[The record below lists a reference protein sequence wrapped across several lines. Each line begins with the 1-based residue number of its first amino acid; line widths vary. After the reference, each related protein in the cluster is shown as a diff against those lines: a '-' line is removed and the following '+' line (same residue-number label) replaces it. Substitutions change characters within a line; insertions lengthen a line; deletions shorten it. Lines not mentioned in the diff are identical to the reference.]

1 MKGLGVLQTERAAR
15 MKTSRPAVSKALH
28 GGIDLTFVSAVRF
41 AKALWLDFFRCLSS
55 PQRASATP
63 PPLPSYQHFFCN
75 GDPIRDT

>member
-63 PPLPSYQHFFCN
+63 PPSQVINIFSAMGTP
-75 GDPIRDT
+75 